1 MVVGVVR
8 MEFFIPGN
16 NSLKG
21 KRQLVKSLVN
31 RLEARFKKISVA
43 EVDEQDLW
51 QKAVIGVS
59 TVGSSQAL
67 VDRCINEVIA
77 FVEGFDGLEL
87 ISAEVEVISF

>member
-21 KRQLVKSLVN
+21 KRQLVKSLLH
-31 RLEARFKKISVA
+31 RLEARFKKLSVA

-51 QKAVIGVS
+51 QKAVIGIS
-59 TVGSSQAL
+59 TVGTDKAL
-67 VDRCINEVIA
+67 VDRRLNQVLS
-77 FVEGFDGLEL
+77 FVEDFDGLEL
-87 ISAEVEVISF
+87 VSAEIDFISY